1 MATDPASSPEPG
13 VELSQ
18 HHLLSFLASCSSVAG
33 AWTKSTSWSSN
44 VGPTGKV
51 MTSMLRLPNGSQISD
66 GLNTN
71 RSDGEITVTS
81 TSPFRS
87 CLTAMAAVS
96 PPKLL
101 PSTRTF
107 VRVIAPSCDRQPRS
121 PTMPRADHAH
131 HGRRSVPVPI
141 GRRAWPR
148 RCRLLPG
155 KGPVVGRHCR
165 DICWA
170 ASAAVTSG
178 RRCAAQ

>member
-1 MATDPASSPEPG
+1 MRF
-13 VELSQ
+13 V
-18 HHLLSFLASCSSVAG
+18 ASCSSVAG

-51 MTSMLRLPNGSQISD
+51 MSSTLRLPNGSQISD

-81 TSPFRS
+81 ISPLRS

-107 VRVIAPSCDRQPRS
+107 LRVMACSCDRQPRS
-121 PTMPRADHAH
+121 PQDATGGPRPPRPD
-131 HGRRSVPVPI
+131 GRPSDRPAGVAPSV
-141 GRRAWPR
+141 
-148 RCRLLPG
+148 RLLPG
-155 KGPVVGRHCR
+155 RGPLGGRHCP
-165 DICWA
+165 
-170 ASAAVTSG
+170 VTTPSSTTEVPLADPAF
-178 RRCAAQ
+178 RNLVDDDVE